1 LSGII
6 EKELVGAI
14 VNGEVKRL
22 SSVPGI
28 GKRTAERII
37 LDLRPKF
44 EKVYPL
50 NEAISDASPVLE
62 DLKSALLNLNY
73 PTV

>member
-1 LSGII
+1 
-6 EKELVGAI
+6 
-14 VNGEVKRL
+14 
-22 SSVPGI
+22 
-28 GKRTAERII
+28 

-73 PTV
+73 PTVQVNGYIEEMKEEAKKLTFDELLRGAIARFTF